1 MTPKFVKKDSSDS
14 KGKKKFANPT
24 KMMLKILKE
33 IVLKLFYEIKL
44 APTSPWNESK
54 HLYSRLQAYN

>member
-24 KMMLKILKE
+24 KMMLENIE
-33 IVLKLFYEIKL
+33 RDSVKLFYELKL
-44 APTSPWNESK
+44 APTSP
-54 HLYSRLQAYN
+54 